1 MRFRI
6 IIGVVVI
13 AALAG
18 GFWLGQARH
27 GSATPPETGAILL
40 QTPRD
45 PGAFEL
51 VDHRGASFRPAQL
64 ADGWTLWF
72 FGFTNCPDVCPMTL
86 VTLDLVDSALAAA
99 GATRPQVLMMS
110 VDPARDTPERLAEYV
125 PYFNPGFVGVT
136 GSMAEVRQLTER
148 LGIIVQYTAGE
159 GDDYTV
165 DHSSQLMLTGPD
177 GLVHAVFPSPHEP
190 DALAR
195 DLAVLLP
202 WLERQL

>member
-1 MRFRI
+1 MRSRI
-6 IIGVVVI
+6 IIGVVVT

-18 GFWLGQARH
+18 GFWLGQTQRE
-27 GSATPPETGAILL
+27 SATPPETGAVVL

-51 VDHRGASFRPAQL
+51 VDHHGAAFTPERL
-64 ADGWTLWF
+64 AGGWTLWF
-72 FGFTNCPDVCPMTL
+72 FGFTNCPDICPMTL
-86 VTLDLVDSALAAA
+86 VTLDLVDAALAEA

-110 VDPARDTPERLAEYV
+110 VDPARDTPERLAAYV

-136 GSMAEVRQLTER
+136 GSMGEVRQLTER

-159 GDDYTV
+159 GDNYTV

-177 GLVHAVFPSPHEP
+177 GLVHAVFPSPHDP
-190 DALAR
+190 GSLAR
-195 DLAVLLP
+195 DLALLLP